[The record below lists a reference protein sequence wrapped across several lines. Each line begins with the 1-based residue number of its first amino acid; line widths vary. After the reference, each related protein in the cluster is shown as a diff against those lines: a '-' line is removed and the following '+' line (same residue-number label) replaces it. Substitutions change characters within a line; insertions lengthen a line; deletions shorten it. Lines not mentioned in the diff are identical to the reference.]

1 MKANRTNRL
10 SRFLY
15 EALVI
20 ICSILIAFSIDAW
33 WSNKSDQTQT
43 RALLATLNMDF
54 KNSKKQL
61 DELKSN
67 HYELERN
74 LEKLLIWSDTDTLPE
89 NYKIRFDSI
98 LGAIFWR
105 QVFDPNMGTVESI
118 ISSSRFD
125 LIKNQKLLSE
135 LTKWRALIEN
145 LNEIESSKINHFYNF
160 LYPYLSAK
168 VSLKDFDKGIPRKVQ
183 WNHDLTKAYELLEE
197 PEFLNLIYM
206 HWVIQ
211 WNINKEIPE
220 VENTIISIL
229 DISKAELLKYK

>member
-1 MKANRTNRL
+1 MKANRTNR
-10 SRFLY
+10 STRFLY

-20 ICSILIAFSIDAW
+20 ICSILIAFAIDAW
-33 WSNKSDQTQT
+33 WSNKSDQTQ
-43 RALLATLNMDF
+43 RRSLLVTLNKDF
-54 KNSKKQL
+54 ENSKKQL
-61 DELKSN
+61 DEIKPN
-67 HYELERN
+67 HYKIERN
-74 LEKLLIWSDTDTLPE
+74 LERLLIWSDTDTLPE

-98 LGAIFWR
+98 LGSIFWR
-105 QVFDPNMGTVESI
+105 QVFDPTMGTVESI

-145 LNEIESSKINHFYNF
+145 LNEIETTKVNHFYNF

-183 WNHDLTKAYELLEE
+183 WDHDLTKAYELLEE

-220 VENTIISIL
+220 VENTITSIL

>member
-1 MKANRTNRL
+1 MKFKQGRWT
-10 SRFLY
+10 RFIY

-20 ICSILIAFSIDAW
+20 ICSILIAFAIDAW
-33 WSNKSDQTQT
+33 WSNKSDQTQ
-43 RALLATLNMDF
+43 RRSLLVALNNDF
-54 KNSKKQL
+54 EDSKKQL
-61 DELKSN
+61 DKLKSN
-67 HYELERN
+67 HYKTERN
-74 LEKLLIWSDTDTLPE
+74 LERLLIWSDTDTLPE

-98 LGAIFWR
+98 LGSIFWR
-105 QVFDPNMGTVESI
+105 EVFDPTMGTVESI

-135 LTKWRALIEN
+135 LTKLRALIED
-145 LNEIESSKINHFYNF
+145 LNEIETTKVNHFYNF

-183 WNHDLTKAYELLEE
+183 WDHDLTKAYELLEE

-229 DISKAELLKYK
+229 EISKAELLKYK